1 MNFIPCR
8 LESHADALTVR
19 LSADIVLP
27 VPEERTTR
35 YRGHAGKPLLFGI
48 RPEHLTEVRAL
59 AHGGI
64 GATLGAIADVVQP
77 MGIETPVYTPHP
89 HTPPI
94 ARPDPH
100 RQPSV
105 AGK

>member
-64 GATLGAIADVVQP
+64 GAKLGAIADVVEP
-77 MGIETPVYTPHP
+77 MGMETLVYITIDDTEEIGRAH
-89 HTPPI
+89 
-94 ARPDPH
+94 
-100 RQPSV
+100 V
-105 AGK
+105 